1 VRPLQ
6 GQRLRTAEQLEGV
19 ARLSD
24 VSWSRQGRDRRTT
37 ARHAMIAGFF
47 EKTASR
53 FQPVLCCRTCREVY
67 AVFRERPAITL
78 DEVLAMHYEMEHE

>member
-1 VRPLQ
+1 
-6 GQRLRTAEQLEGV
+6 
-19 ARLSD
+19 
-24 VSWSRQGRDRRTT
+24 
-37 ARHAMIAGFF
+37 MIAGFF